1 MRNFLDTIQP
11 HQAVQYQMQQL
22 IGMKILCT
30 YDKMSTLN

>member
-11 HQAVQYQMQQL
+11 HQAVPYQKQL